1 MRDVGGC
8 AARNRSSGGWGLRLV
23 AVKIRTDSCWHF
35 ARLRGSSVRTCN
47 CKRGAEPTAWP
58 CAPLPACSVVLALG
72 APAHGQ
78 AAQANWWESLT
89 GSGTPDYTGRRQE
102 DRARDRAAQQDEP
115 LDDLRPDAMP
125 MRSDEMIA
133 AMDAAIAKYQQ
144 IADNGGWPIIP
155 PGRMMREGE
164 DDERVPLLRRRL
176 QMSGDLRAAHGRLQ
190 LITRSTAISPTPCA
204 ATSAATACVPR
215 AASSARP
222 IPRST

>member
-1 MRDVGGC
+1 MEVGRTRRG
-8 AARNRSSGGWGLRLV
+8 ALRSFRRLGLRLV
-23 AVKIRTDSCWHF
+23 AVKSGRIYAGISRACAALRF
-35 ARLRGSSVRTCN
+35 APLI
-47 CKRGAEPTAWP
+47 KRRCRDLTAWP
-58 CAPLPACSVVLALG
+58 CAPLPACSACSCS
-72 APAHGQ
+72 AHRR
-78 AAQANWWESLT
+78 
-89 GSGTPDYTGRRQE
+89 TGRRRRPIGG
-102 DRARDRAAQQDEP
+102 RASPAPARPTTPAAGRRIARAIAPLSRDEP

-176 QMSGDLRAAHGRLQ
+176 QMSGDLAPRQRRLQ
-190 LITRSTAISPTPCA
+190 LLYVRQRSRPTPCA
-204 ATSAATACVPR
+204 ATSAAMVCVRP

-222 IPRST
+222 IPR